1 VTLPATVAD
10 RLKSALG
17 PKGFSEDPAEIAP
30 HLEEWRGKY
39 HGQTSLLLKPAT
51 TAEVS
56 AALAICNETGTP
68 IVPQGGNTGLVGG
81 QIPFHGEV
89 LLSLSRMNRIR
100 QVDAEGM
107 NLIAEAGTVLDTVH
121 KAADDVKRLFP
132 LSLASEGSCT
142 IGGNLST
149 NAGGV
154 DVLRYGTAR
163 ELVLGLE
170 VVLADGRVLDMLRT
184 LRKDN
189 TGYDL
194 KQLFIGAE
202 GTLGI
207 ITAAALKLFAKPA
220 ERVTAFAAV
229 PGPAAAV
236 TLLSRLQEQTGG
248 LISAFEIMPRI
259 GLDFVLAH
267 IPQTTDPLNAP
278 SPWYVLIEATSG
290 AHFGL
295 RDAFERALASD
306 ANLVT
311 DAVIAESE
319 SQRAQ
324 LWRLRESMS
333 EAQKPEGGSIK
344 HDVSVPIARIPEFLD
359 VASSAVQKLIPGA
372 RPVPFG
378 HIGDGNIHFNISVP
392 KGADNA
398 AFLARWEDISH
409 TVHDVVHRF
418 GGSISAE
425 HGLGV
430 MKHNE
435 IARYKST
442 AELDVMRALKR
453 TLDPNNI
460 LNPGKL
466 LPDQA
471 ALSAGGGGEGIGT
484 RSV

>member
-1 VTLPATVAD
+1 VWFQQLANLVPFVSTLD
-10 RLKSALG
+10 RLKSAVG
-17 PKGFSEDPAEIAP
+17 AKGFTEDPREIAP

-39 HGQTSLLLKPAT
+39 HGRASLMLKPVA
-51 TAEVS
+51 TAEV
-56 AALAICNETGTP
+56 AAVLAICNETRTA

-89 LLSLSRMNRIR
+89 LLSLTRMNRIR
-100 QVDAEGM
+100 QVDADGM
-107 NLIAEAGTVLDTVH
+107 NLIAEAGTVLDAIH
-121 KAADDVKRLFP
+121 KAADDVQRLFP

-202 GTLGI
+202 GTLGV

-220 ERVTAFAAV
+220 ERVTAFVAI
-229 PGPAAAV
+229 PSPAAAV
-236 TLLSRLQEQTGG
+236 TLLARLQEQTGG
-248 LISAFEIMPRI
+248 LVSAFEIVPRI
-259 GLDFVLAH
+259 GLNFVLAH
-267 IPQTTDPLNAP
+267 IPQTSDPLRNN

-290 AHFGL
+290 AQFGL
-295 RDAFERALASD
+295 RETIERTLAD
-306 ANLVT
+306 NVT

-319 SQRAQ
+319 AQRAA
-324 LWRLRESMS
+324 LWRLRESVS

-344 HDVSVPIARIPEFLD
+344 HDVSVPIARIPEFIAT
-359 VASSAVQKLIPGA
+359 ASNAVEALVPGA

-392 KGADNA
+392 KGGDNE
-398 AFLARWEDISH
+398 AFLDRWEEVSR
-409 TVHDVVHRF
+409 TVHDIVHRF

-435 IARYKST
+435 IAHYKSA
-442 AELDVMRALKR
+442 AELDVMRSLKR

-466 LPDQA
+466 LPD
-471 ALSAGGGGEGIGT
+471 
-484 RSV
+484 